1 MKIFKLTSLTL
12 AALTLAFPFSHVA
25 QAYTYLE
32 KHHQT
37 NETKQSHSFSLEGE
51 AGENPTFLTQPQFI
65 TSLDNGHLNIN
76 GYQIQQDDTN
86 DIEYKKVYD
95 QEIRATSNHTA
106 ISVRFSINN
115 QSLSLE
121 SMKDAYPNER
131 LNHIPHTSNDSQYPE
146 DGIYVY
152 HGKMIKLQYKVTHGF
167 VTSVTI
173 GEGVDE

>member
-25 QAYTYLE
+25 QAHTYLE

-51 AGENPTFLTQPQFI
+51 AGKNPTFLTQPQFI

-95 QEIRATSNHTA
+95 QIRTIKRGSHIVARK
-106 ISVRFSINN
+106 VRSP
-115 QSLSLE
+115 SGVEL
-121 SMKDAYPNER
+121 R
-131 LNHIPHTSNDSQYPE
+131 LT
-146 DGIYVY
+146 GIGYQP
-152 HGKMIKLQYKVTHGF
+152 KNTKN
-167 VTSVTI
+167 
-173 GEGVDE
+173 